1 MIFVTVYKTVYKTTE
16 RVQVSFIISIKESWE
31 FSEGKFAYLNVDLI
45 FFKSGGWCTCR
56 KVPDHRVDD
65 IMNRKRKLFLY
76 IRRK

>member
-1 MIFVTVYKTVYKTTE
+1 MEFITVYKTMNRE
-16 RVQVSFIISIKESWE
+16 QVSFVITIKEESWK
-31 FSEGKFAYLNVDLI
+31 FSEGNLLTSLLGCRPN
-45 FFKSGGWCTCR
+45 FFKCYLYR